1 MSDPSRAVAFHVLRA
16 VAERDAYVNLVLPA
30 MLKAGITFWAA
41 FAISVTGTA
50 LLYLLMFW
58 LAPRLGLRL

>member
-1 MSDPSRAVAFHVLRA
+1 
-16 VAERDAYVNLVLPA
+16 VLPA